1 MSEYFGDAES
11 ISLQQAI
18 CARASEL
25 AANPLLANAGR
36 WINVL
41 DPDAYGWDNVRRDV
55 ERDGFLALTVVDKE
69 SALSRLAAEFG
80 QDITFPWWSSFTG
93 RPDRILPVCSDVI
106 AKTTLPAG
114 WTVSNHTHPQNHII
128 HESQELNQANGV
140 AAPPAYY
147 LRGEVVPS
155 MLSCVWD
162 ETGAMAACASSNMR
176 FHSESS
182 LAGWLFAGGVS
193 VKPEYR
199 RMGLG
204 SFVNASLLQASHD
217 AFDWIMVVEA
227 AKADNAASAGMIKRC
242 GLCLEP
248 DRVSIG
254 INPGGGF
261 TTR

>member
-1 MSEYFGDAES
+1 MSEYLGDTES

-18 CARASEL
+18 RARAGEL

-41 DPDAYGWDNVRRDV
+41 DPNAYGWDNVRRDV

-69 SALSRLAAEFG
+69 SALSRLAEEFG
-80 QDITFPWWSSFTG
+80 QDIAFPCWNSFIG
-93 RPDRILPVCSDVI
+93 QPDQVLPVCKDVT
-106 AKTTLPAG
+106 AGTELPAG
-114 WTVSNHTHPQNHII
+114 WTVSNHTHPQNDVIQA
-128 HESQELNQANGV
+128 SQELNQANGV

-155 MLSCVWD
+155 MLTCVWD
-162 ETGAMAACASSNMR
+162 RQGAMAACASSNMR
-176 FHSESS
+176 FHAESP

-193 VKPEYR
+193 VKPEHR

-217 AFDWIMVVEA
+217 AFGWIMAVEA
-227 AKADNAASAGMIKRC
+227 AKPGNAASVGMIKRC
-242 GLCLEP
+242 GLCL
-248 DRVSIG
+248 DANRVSIG
-254 INPGGGF
+254 VNPGGGF
-261 TTR
+261 ATR